1 MNLNDLLVSYKQVK
15 TPDLIPNI
23 VLDNAP
29 TLSYQETNDTPQKKP
44 KKDTKTRRNNVQ
56 YFVPVGV
63 SDRTIKSRKPS
74 QSSEGWKSPYTKR
87 DKWTSDMITSY
98 RKAGLTNDNAIKML
112 VAQDALESR
121 WGRSAQGRFN
131 FGNLTTGA
139 KWDGDYVRGN
149 DHDAKGNP
157 IKQKFR
163 SYNSMDEYAVDKL
176 QFLKHLYD
184 FDENDDINTFTAKL
198 TGKNKGKR
206 RYAEATDYADRV
218 AAVFKS
224 FKNGGVI
231 KAQAGTI
238 VADNTRVVKPT
249 IQEKIQRTYPEQP
262 QFVQDNR
269 SDWQRQQSQK
279 RAKTDYNQ
287 YMEDKNTEKGL
298 RNLNGF
304 LNFTDYATMGLGAG
318 SLLFKGAKWA
328 GKRAVGQ
335 VSKQIANSRN
345 MGIVAPQ
352 FQQKGND
359 ITERLFKFI
368 GTHTEGEP
376 LDISTLQGA
385 YKLQAQK
392 LQEAGVDLSKLSFQD
407 LRNSMNRRMQEI
419 INTAPT
425 ERFNMIVPDKRFER
439 VHTIYDYNK
448 TDGNQVVGRTKVLKE
463 NGNAYIENTENVSSN
478 PNIHKV
484 EERGLNSAIL
494 FANQTGLNGVI
505 SGRQLLSAP
514 KTYKV
519 WKHFPEKELINNNGM
534 HQNVNMVSEN
544 APLKFVTEVDDMVGN
559 SENTLYYPFG
569 NVFRLKRPS
578 SLETKTKSVIF
589 DPSIID
595 NNGKM
600 NIDWNNSNIF
610 KTIGFPLGVGLTQ
623 KGYE

>member
-1 MNLNDLLVSYKQVK
+1 
-15 TPDLIPNI
+15 
-23 VLDNAP
+23 
-29 TLSYQETNDTPQKKP
+29 
-44 KKDTKTRRNNVQ
+44 
-56 YFVPVGV
+56 
-63 SDRTIKSRKPS
+63 
-74 QSSEGWKSPYTKR
+74 
-87 DKWTSDMITSY
+87 
-98 RKAGLTNDNAIKML
+98 
-112 VAQDALESR
+112 
-121 WGRSAQGRFN
+121 
-131 FGNLTTGA
+131 
-139 KWDGDYVRGN
+139 
-149 DHDAKGNP
+149 
-157 IKQKFR
+157 
-163 SYNSMDEYAVDKL
+163 
-176 QFLKHLYD
+176 
-184 FDENDDINTFTAKL
+184 
-198 TGKNKGKR
+198 
-206 RYAEATDYADRV
+206 
-218 AAVFKS
+218 
-224 FKNGGVI
+224 
-231 KAQAGTI
+231 
-238 VADNTRVVKPT
+238 
-249 IQEKIQRTYPEQP
+249 
-262 QFVQDNR
+262 
-269 SDWQRQQSQK
+269 
-279 RAKTDYNQ
+279 
-287 YMEDKNTEKGL
+287 MEDKNTEKGL

-595 NNGKM
+595 N
-600 NIDWNNSNIF
+600 
-610 KTIGFPLGVGLTQ
+610 P
-623 KGYE
+623 

>member
-1 MNLNDLLVSYKQVK
+1 M
-15 TPDLIPNI
+15 TH
-23 VLDNAP
+23 
-29 TLSYQETNDTPQKKP
+29 
-44 KKDTKTRRNNVQ
+44 
-56 YFVPVGV
+56 
-63 SDRTIKSRKPS
+63 
-74 QSSEGWKSPYTKR
+74 
-87 DKWTSDMITSY
+87 
-98 RKAGLTNDNAIKML
+98 
-112 VAQDALESR
+112 
-121 WGRSAQGRFN
+121 
-131 FGNLTTGA
+131 
-139 KWDGDYVRGN
+139 GN

-463 NGNAYIENTENVSSN
+463 NGNA
-478 PNIHKV
+478 
-484 EERGLNSAIL
+484 
-494 FANQTGLNGVI
+494 
-505 SGRQLLSAP
+505 
-514 KTYKV
+514 
-519 WKHFPEKELINNNGM
+519 
-534 HQNVNMVSEN
+534 
-544 APLKFVTEVDDMVGN
+544 
-559 SENTLYYPFG
+559 
-569 NVFRLKRPS
+569 
-578 SLETKTKSVIF
+578 
-589 DPSIID
+589 
-595 NNGKM
+595 
-600 NIDWNNSNIF
+600 
-610 KTIGFPLGVGLTQ
+610 
-623 KGYE
+623 